1 MIAGLGPAITALSL
15 NLLRLV
21 VGGFLLVVGLQ

>member
-1 MIAGLGPAITALSL
+1 MKSVCIGDLYISRVAESEGVM

-21 VGGFLLVVGLQ
+21 VGL